1 MMVKN
6 NDMMKNRSMKAIIIL
21 LLFCFMITA
30 CGQKSVE
37 DVKMDRFVGEWKCED
52 HPLKNDMYYTG
63 FIVMHIKEDGSFR
76 MSDAE
81 AGNPVISG
89 TMKLLSEKDMILKCT
104 TEDDFD
110 PPPTWQSMNEEQEI
124 RYTLTEEGKLHL
136 TYKEED
142 AASTLVFVK
151 Q

>member
-1 MMVKN
+1 MIKN
-6 NDMMKNRSMKAIIIL
+6 KCMMKKKSVNAIIIVL
-21 LLFCFMITA
+21 LCMIMITA
-30 CGQKSVE
+30 CGQKSTE
-37 DVKMDRFVGEWKCED
+37 DVNKDLFIGEWKCED
-52 HPLKNDMYYTG
+52 HPLQNEVYYTG
-63 FIVMHIKEDGSFR
+63 FITMYIQKDGSFR

-89 TMKLLSEKDMILKCT
+89 NLEFLSDKVLILKCS
-104 TEDDFD
+104 TEEDFD

-124 RYTLTEEGKLHL
+124 TYSLTEEGKLHL